1 MMLVFSSP
9 RIRTMI
15 RLFFFASVLILL
27 NSCGFQLR
35 GSMDYGVENVYV
47 QSDNADILAN
57 QVKQYLK
64 TQSNITLTSSQKKA
78 DVVVL
83 LSNQKFD
90 RRVLTISAVS
100 GRLEEVEL
108 NFKTDIEIRQ
118 SDDTILLEEQTLSYI
133 RDYSYDAFAALAMG
147 SEEEMLRKE
156 LLQEATMQV
165 LRMLQVVSQQLA
177 EK

>member
-1 MMLVFSSP
+1 
-9 RIRTMI
+9 MI
-15 RLFFFASVLILL
+15 RFFFFASVLILL

-35 GSMDYGVENVYV
+35 GTMDYGVENVYI
-47 QSDNADILAN
+47 QSDGADILAN
-57 QVKQYLK
+57 QVKQYL
-64 TQSNITLTSSQKKA
+64 SSQPNIALATSPKKS

-83 LSNQKFD
+83 LSNQQLE

-108 NFKTDIEIRQ
+108 NFKTNIEIRQ
-118 SDDTILLEEQTLSYI
+118 SNDTILLEEQTLSYI

-165 LRMLQVVSQQLA
+165 LRMLQVVSQQVA
-177 EK
+177 EKTKIE